1 MFLGEAVYLRE
12 HDREYKLLEC
22 ANGQGGYFTAKQ
34 AFKAGY
40 SYRLHS
46 YHVRS
51 GRWIRIERGI
61 FRLQHYPSVEREDL
75 IRWTLWSRNQ
85 RDKPQAVASHETAL
99 AIHDLSDVMPAR
111 THLTVPPGFRKR
123 VPGGCILHRF
133 KLEPESIEKREGFLV
148 TTPLQTL
155 RDVAE
160 GNLSED
166 ELLKALKDALD
177 RGLVRL
183 KKIDVTRMSERG
195 KLRMLMAIKGIGERK
210 G

>member
-1 MFLGEAVYLRE
+1 LKER
-12 HDREYKLLEC
+12 DREYKLFEY
-22 ANGQGGYFTAKQ
+22 ANRQGGYFTAKQ

-61 FRLQHYPSVEREDL
+61 FRLRHHPNVEREDL

-85 RDKPQAVASHETAL
+85 KDKPQAALSHETAL
-99 AIHDLSDVMPAR
+99 AIHELADVMPAK
-111 THLTVPPGFRKR
+111 THLTVPRGFRKKL
-123 VPGGCILHRF
+123 PGGCILHRSN
-133 KLEPESIEKREGFLV
+133 LRPESIEKREGFLV

-155 RDVAE
+155 LDVAE
-160 GNLSED
+160 GDLSED

-177 RGLVRL
+177 KGLVRL
-183 KKIDVTRMSERG
+183 KKIDVTRMSEKG